1 MLQMVAKVIKWAS
14 LPVLLIASVFSCL
27 AASYEALAGFLICMG
42 AIIFVQRAVWS
53 REYYWAAGF
62 AATFVMFSPLF
73 LVVKVFL
80 LMGFACTVVF
90 MTLLAAFRTQP
101 VPTEAP

>member
-1 MLQMVAKVIKWAS
+1 MLQAVARVSKWAL
-14 LPVLLIASVFSCL
+14 LPILPTAAVFSYL
-27 AASYEALAGFLICMG
+27 TASYGPLAGFVICMA

-53 REYYWAAGF
+53 KEYYWAAGF

-73 LVVKVFL
+73 LIVKVFV

-101 VPTEAP
+101 VPTEMP

>member
-14 LPVLLIASVFSCL
+14 LPLLLIASVFSCL
-27 AASYEALAGFLICMG
+27 AASYEALAGFLICMA

>member
-1 MLQMVAKVIKWAS
+1 MLQRAASVIKWAS
-14 LPVLLIASVFSCL
+14 LPVLLIASPFSGL
-27 AASYEALAGFLICMG
+27 AARYGPLAGFLICMA
-42 AIIFVQRAVWS
+42 AIVLVQRTVWS
-53 REYYWAAGF
+53 KEYYWAAGF
-62 AATFVMFSPLF
+62 AAMFVVFSPLF

-101 VPTEAP
+101 LPA

>member
-1 MLQMVAKVIKWAS
+1 MKWAS
-14 LPVLLIASVFSCL
+14 LPVLLIMSLFLFL
-27 AASYEALAGFLICMG
+27 AASYGPLAGFVICMA
-42 AIIFVQRAVWS
+42 AIILVQRAVWS
-53 REYYWAAGF
+53 KNYYWATGF

-101 VPTEAP
+101 LPAEIA